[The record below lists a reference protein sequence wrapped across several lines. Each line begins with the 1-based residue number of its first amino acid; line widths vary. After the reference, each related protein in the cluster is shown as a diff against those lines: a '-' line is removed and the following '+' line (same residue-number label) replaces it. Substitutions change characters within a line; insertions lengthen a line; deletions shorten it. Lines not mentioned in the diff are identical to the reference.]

1 MTRDSYPSGIENPFH
16 SVPKEQ
22 HESAWIIK
30 AQILVG
36 ALAILLSGSH
46 IVWKLFFRD

>member
-1 MTRDSYPSGIENPFH
+1 MIQNGYRSDIENQFR
-16 SVPKEQ
+16 SVPKDQ

-30 AQILVG
+30 AQILV
-36 ALAILLSGSH
+36 AAIGIVLLSSR